1 MVKVK
6 IKGIQL
12 KKQEEAIF
20 WTTWC
25 TEFEL
30 YPESYGKL
38 LKHFQWEV
46 NDIICSLERSFYN
59 NVEDTKE
66 GWIDSRKTS

>member
-1 MVKVK
+1 MVKIK

-12 KKQEEAIF
+12 KKQEEAVS

-30 YPESYGKL
+30 YPESYRKL
-38 LKHFQWEV
+38 LKHFKWEM
-46 NDIICSLERSFYN
+46 NDTICLLERSFYS
-59 NVEDTKE
+59 NVEDT
-66 GWIDSRKTS
+66 